1 MHSGPLQA
9 PAIRQRAIG
18 GCAAL
23 CLATQAIGA
32 GAGPDD
38 PRDWLARTDQA
49 LASRNYEGVFVH
61 EHAGESETL
70 RVIHRVDL
78 EGVAERLQSMDGSG
92 REFIRKGN
100 QLICYLPDQ
109 HTVLVERS
117 PDAAL
122 LLSGLP
128 RMDAGSAGQYD
139 IKELSRTH
147 VSGRDARVIA
157 IAPLDQL
164 RYGYRVWI
172 DEGTAMPLKTQLR
185 DSHGGVLEQIVFTS
199 LNMMAHIPDAELEPG
214 VDAHAYRW
222 VRREAVPVD
231 SGALSV
237 SWESAALP
245 AGFQMTASA
254 RQMLPAGPV
263 EHLVFSD
270 GLASVSVFV
279 EVGRSGDGSG
289 GAVREDAAA
298 LGASS
303 AYSTVVQGYRVTAV
317 GEVPPETVRV
327 IAQAI
332 RNLGPAPATPAA
344 AGADATASASA
355 AATVPAPASPV
366 FLPGTPNALD
376 APAPP
381 PAGTTP
387 SLSPTLHSFAP
398 DRSGFGA
405 PAGPAAAGAG
415 PGRR

>member
-1 MHSGPLQA
+1 MARALAAAA
-9 PAIRQRAIG
+9 P
-18 GCAAL
+18 
-23 CLATQAIGA
+23 
-32 GAGPDD
+32 PDD
-38 PRDWLARTDQA
+38 PRQWLARTDEA
-49 LASRNYEGVFVH
+49 LSKRNYEGVFVH

-70 RVIHRVDL
+70 RVIHRVDG
-78 EGVAERLQSMDGSG
+78 EGIAERLQSMDGSG
-92 REFIRKGN
+92 REFIRKGS

-128 RMDAGSAGQYD
+128 RMEAGSAGQYD
-139 IKELSRTH
+139 IKELARTR

-164 RYGYRVWI
+164 RYGYRVWV

-185 DSHGGVLEQIVFTS
+185 DSHDSVLEQIVFTS
-199 LNMMAHIPDAELEPG
+199 LNMLSRVSSADLEPG
-214 VDAHAYRW
+214 VDARNYRW
-222 VRREAVPVD
+222 IRRDAEPVD
-231 SGALSV
+231 ADALSV

-245 AGFQMTASA
+245 AGFRMTASA
-254 RQMLPAGPV
+254 RQVLPAGPV

-279 EVGRSGDGSG
+279 EVGHDNGAG
-289 GAVREDAAA
+289 GAGTVREDAAA

-303 AYSTVVQGYRVTAV
+303 AFSTVVQGYRVTAV

-332 RNLGPAPATPAA
+332 RNAVPAPVVSDVNPEA
-344 AGADATASASA
+344 AGAA
-355 AATVPAPASPV
+355 AAPPSSLV
-366 FLPGTPNALD
+366 FLPGARSGFD
-376 APAPP
+376 APASN
-381 PAGTTP
+381 A
-387 SLSPTLHSFAP
+387 LA
-398 DRSGFGA
+398 
-405 PAGPAAAGAG
+405 PAAAPISHSLGADRPVFGPTFPAAPPALPAGGG